1 MVKEGIIIVAGL
13 FLYCLALLSVM
24 LLKRK
29 NIKSIKWKREGLK
42 VLLLIYILLVIKVTM
57 FPILINSTRTEE
69 LTMLSINLIPLVSIF
84 SEIGQI
90 GTAYDGDSIFVIKL
104 ILRNVGGN
112 ILLLMPLG
120 FLAPILWSRFRSL
133 KSVLLLGLLVS
144 ISIESLQLVEMAAGI
159 GSGRAADIDDVICN
173 TTGACIG
180 YYIFTGV
187 NDLWNRAVR
196 INHNRAV

>member
-13 FLYCLALLSVM
+13 FLYCLALLSVI
-24 LLKRK
+24 LIKWK
-29 NIKSIKWKREGLK
+29 YIKSINWKREGLK

-69 LTMLSINLIPLVSIF
+69 LTMLSINLIPLVSVF

-90 GTAYDGDSIFVIKL
+90 GTAYDGDSLFMIKL

-120 FLAPILWSRFRSL
+120 FLAPILWNRLKSL

-144 ISIESLQLVEMAAGI
+144 ITIESLQLVEMAAGI
-159 GSGRAADIDDVICN
+159 GFGRAADIDDVICN

-180 YYIFTGV
+180 YYIFTGH
-187 NDLWNRAVR
+187 NALWSRAVR